1 MPLNKDLHKVMV
13 IGSGP
18 IIIGQ
23 AAEFDYAGSQACKA
37 LKEQGLEV
45 VLVNSN
51 PATLMTDHSMA
62 DHIYIEPLTVETV
75 QRIIEKEKPDSIL
88 SSLGGQTG
96 LTLCMEL
103 AKSGFLE
110 SHNVRLLGAKPET
123 IDKAEDRQMFKD
135 TMEAIGEPCIPSKVV
150 TTYEDALDFVKNGI
164 GFPAIIRPAFTL
176 GGTGGGIAH
185 DEKEFDE
192 IAHNGLHRSPIHQ
205 ILVEKCISG
214 WKEIEF
220 EVVRDH
226 SGNVM
231 TVCSMENFDPV
242 GVHTGDSIVIAPAVT
257 LSDKEYQM
265 LRSASLNIISSLG
278 MEGGC
283 NCQFALNPETF
294 EYAVIEV
301 NPRVSRSSALASKA
315 TGYPIAK
322 VAALIAIG
330 YNLDEIPNFVT
341 KQTAACFEP
350 VLDYV
355 VVKFPKFPFDKFV
368 YAARKLGTQMKA
380 TGEVMAIGRTF
391 EEALMKAA
399 RGAEIGVNSLNLKV
413 FAEES
418 DAKIKERVADCTD
431 QRIFA
436 VFQALKRGIM
446 SVDEIHAVTM
456 IDEWFLNK
464 MKKLVDREAQFAEIK
479 DGKAQLTQELYLEAK
494 KDGYPDKVIED
505 MTGVKIPGSTGVIEH
520 DKNEASTA
528 NTIDANNKKLAEL
541 RAAGKVTHIPSTFKM
556 VDTCAGEFSAET
568 PYFYA
573 GYDQENE
580 AEIFLKNLHSGKCG
594 GVAGAAATAEGVAED
609 ASAAGARG
617 RLSPSKGTIVV
628 LGSGPIRIGQGIEF
642 DYASVQCVWSLKK
655 LGYEVAIINNNPE
668 TVSTD
673 FDTADRLYFEPLT
686 PEDVMGVINTEKPV
700 AVVVAFGGGTA
711 IKLANFLSEQG
722 IPILGT
728 SADAIDLAEDR
739 ERFEELCEKLNIK
752 RPKGLTVMNT
762 DEALAATKK
771 LGYPVLLRPSY
782 VLGGQN
788 MIVAF
793 NDADVKE
800 YMKIILAQGIEN
812 PVLIDQYM
820 MGTELEVD
828 CICDGEDVLIPGI
841 MEHIERT
848 GIHSG
853 DSIAVY
859 PSWNLNDVLREKI
872 INQSTDLALKLGT
885 KGLVNIQ
892 YLIYN
897 NDLYIIEV
905 NPRSSRTVPYISKVT
920 NVPMVELATRAML
933 GEKIRDMGYGTGLY
947 RLPPYFAVKV
957 PVFSFEK
964 LMDVD
969 THLGPEMKST
979 GEVLG
984 IASTMEEAIFKGLI
998 GAGYNMK
1005 RAGDSA
1011 SGEDGEGKNGGGVL
1025 FSVRKTDRYELPDLA
1040 RKFYDLGFKLYA
1052 TEGNAETIRDFGMEV
1067 EVVNKI
1073 HENPDDNLL
1082 TLLDSGKIDYVIST
1096 SAKGRDPRADSV
1108 KMRRHAVERDIPCL
1122 TAIDT
1127 ANAIANCLKSKYSV
1141 ENVELVDINQLR
1153 DKKQKIRFTKMDST
1167 GNDFIVINGMEQE
1180 IKNPAGL
1187 AVRLC
1192 DRRNGGIGA
1201 DSLVLIE
1208 NSSLADAK
1216 MRFFNLD
1223 GSEGKMAGNAIRCVG
1238 KYLYDYNVNGICEK
1252 YGKKTDA
1259 TETITIETGSGV
1271 KTLILYKQNGKVTSV
1286 TVDMGEPTF
1295 APETLPTTLKLA
1307 DLPASE
1313 INANPDSAALLPKQ
1327 AIINQP
1333 LKVDGKTYKVTCV
1346 GVGNPHAVI
1355 FSKFV
1360 DKEPV
1365 CEDGPKIEHHKAFPQ
1380 RTNTEFVRVVGP
1392 NELKMRTWERGNG
1405 ETLACGTGA
1414 CAAAVAAVLN
1424 GFSPVDQ
1431 NITVKVRGGNLI
1443 VKYTGK
1449 TVFLSGNTSICFE
1462 GEVEI

>member
-1 MPLNKDLHKVMV
+1 MV

-18 IIIGQ
+18 IVIGQ
-23 AAEFDYAGSQACKA
+23 AAEFDYAGTQACKA

-62 DHIYIEPLTVETV
+62 DAIYIEPLIPETI
-75 QRIIEKEKPDSIL
+75 QRIIEKEKPDSLL
-88 SSLGGQTG
+88 STLGGQTG
-96 LTLCMEL
+96 LTLSMEL
-103 AKSGFLE
+103 AKSGFLA
-110 SHNVRLLGAKPET
+110 SHGVQLLGARPET

-135 TMEAIGEPCIPSKVV
+135 TMLSIGEPCIPSKVV
-150 TTYEDALDFVKNGI
+150 TTYEDAADFVHNEI

-176 GGTGGGIAH
+176 GGTGGGIVHNDA
-185 DEKEFDE
+185 ELDE

-214 WKEIEF
+214 WKEVEF
-220 EVVRDH
+220 EVIRDA
-226 SGNVM
+226 SGNVI

-257 LSDKEYQM
+257 LADKEYQM
-265 LRSASLNIISSLG
+265 LRSAALNIISALKI
-278 MEGGC
+278 EGGC

-341 KQTAACFEP
+341 KKTAACFEP

-391 EEALMKAA
+391 EEALMKAV
-399 RGAEIGVNSLNLKV
+399 RGAEIGVTSLNLPV
-413 FAEES
+413 FEEES
-418 DAKIKERVADCTD
+418 DEKIKERVSQCTD
-431 QRIFA
+431 QRLFA
-436 VFQALKRGIM
+436 VFQALKRNIM

-464 MKKLVDREAQFAEIK
+464 MMKLVSMEKTFLSVK
-479 DGKAQLTQELYLEAK
+479 DGKAELSADLYLEAK
-494 KDGYPDKVIED
+494 KNGYPDKVIEK
-505 MTGVKIPGSTGVIEH
+505 MTGISIPGSTGIIT
-520 DKNEASTA
+520 EAEKAATLRA
-528 NTIDANNKKLAEL
+528 EGKLA
-541 RAAGKVTHIPSTFKM
+541 HIPATYKM
-556 VDTCAGEFSAET
+556 VDTCAGEFNAET
-568 PYFYA
+568 PYFYGGFDA
-573 GYDQENE
+573 ENE
-580 AEIFLKNLHSGKCG
+580 AASFLKDMEANKKRS
-594 GVAGAAATAEGVAED
+594 
-609 ASAAGARG
+609 
-617 RLSPSKGTIVV
+617 SKGTIIV

-686 PEDVMGVINTEKPV
+686 PEDVMSVINTEKPIG
-700 AVVVAFGGGTA
+700 VVVAFGGQTA
-711 IKLANFLSEQG
+711 IKLTKFLDSQG
-722 IPILGT
+722 IRILGT
-728 SADAIDLAEDR
+728 SADSIDLAEDR
-739 ERFEELCEKLNIK
+739 ERFEELCEKLNIN
-752 RPKGLTVMNT
+752 RPKGLTIFT
-762 DEALAATKK
+762 EQEALEATAK

-793 NDADVKE
+793 NDDDVKE

-820 MGTELEVD
+820 MGIELEVD
-828 CICDGEDVLIPGI
+828 GICDGEDVLIPGI

-872 INQSTDLALKLGT
+872 VRQSKDLAIKLGT

-920 NVPMVELATRAML
+920 GVPMVELATRAML
-933 GEKIRDMGYGTGLY
+933 GEKIKDMGYGTGLY
-947 RLPPYFAVKV
+947 RIPPYFAVKV

-984 IASTMEEAIFKGLI
+984 IASTMEEALFKGLI

-1005 RAGDSA
+1005 RS
-1011 SGEDGEGKNGGGVL
+1011 GGVL
-1025 FSVRKTDRYELPDLA
+1025 FSVRKTDRYELPELA
-1040 RKFYDLGFKLYA
+1040 RKFYDMGFKLYA
-1052 TEGNAETIRDFGMEV
+1052 TEGNAKTLQDFGMEV
-1067 EVVNKI
+1067 TVVNKI
-1073 HENPDDNLL
+1073 HENPNDNLL

-1127 ANAIANCLKSKYSV
+1127 ANALANCLASHYSA
-1141 ENVELVDINQLR
+1141 ENVELININDLR
-1153 DKKQKIRFTKMDST
+1153 TSKQTIKFTKMQST
-1167 GNDFIVINGMEQE
+1167 GNDFIIIDTREQFIN
-1180 IKNPAGL
+1180 NPGGL

-1192 DRRNGGIGA
+1192 NRRSGIGA
-1201 DSLVLIE
+1201 DSLVLVGKTE
-1208 NSSLADAK
+1208 KADASMK
-1216 MRFFNLD
+1216 FFNLD
-1223 GSEGKMAGNAIRCVG
+1223 GSEGKMAGNAIRAVA
-1238 KYLYDYNVNGICEK
+1238 KYLYDNNINGIADK
-1252 YGKKTDA
+1252 HDKNDTTVSISIKTA
-1259 TETITIETGSGV
+1259 SGV
-1271 KTLILYKQNGKVTSV
+1271 KTLTAYKLNGKVSSV
-1286 TVDMGEPTF
+1286 MVDMGKPGFTSES
-1295 APETLPTTLKLA
+1295 LPTTLKEVPLNVPG
-1307 DLPASE
+1307 LPE
-1313 INANPDSAALLPKQ
+1313 K
-1327 AIINQP
+1327 AIVNEQ
-1333 LKVDGKTYKVTCV
+1333 LTVDGMNYDVTCV
-1346 GVGNPHAVI
+1346 SVGNPHCVV
-1355 FSKFV
+1355 FCGFV
-1360 DKEPV
+1360 DKVDLQKIGPEFENNPV
-1365 CEDGPKIEHHKAFPQ
+1365 FPE

-1405 ETLACGTGA
+1405 ETPACGTGA
-1414 CAAAVAAVLN
+1414 CAAVIAAVLN
-1424 GFSPVDQ
+1424 GYCKMNE
-1431 NITVKVRGGNLI
+1431 NITVNVRGGKMI
-1443 VKYTGK
+1443 VKYTGNS
-1449 TVFLSGNTSICFE
+1449 VYLSGNTELLYE
-1462 GEVEI
+1462 GDITI

>member
-1 MPLNKDLHKVMV
+1 MPLNKNIHKVMV

-18 IIIGQ
+18 IVIGQ
-23 AAEFDYAGSQACKA
+23 AAEFDYAGTQACKA

-62 DHIYIEPLTVETV
+62 DAIYIEPLIPETI
-75 QRIIEKEKPDSIL
+75 QRIIEKEKPDSLL
-88 SSLGGQTG
+88 STLGGQTG
-96 LTLCMEL
+96 LTLSMEL
-103 AKSGFLE
+103 AKSGFLA
-110 SHNVRLLGAKPET
+110 SHGVQLLGARPET

-135 TMEAIGEPCIPSKVV
+135 TMLSIGEPCIPSKVV
-150 TTYEDALDFVKNGI
+150 TTYEDAADFVHNEI

-176 GGTGGGIAH
+176 GGTGGGIVHNDA
-185 DEKEFDE
+185 ELDE

-214 WKEIEF
+214 WKEVEF
-220 EVVRDH
+220 EVIRDAG
-226 SGNVM
+226 GNVI

-257 LSDKEYQM
+257 LADKEYQM
-265 LRSASLNIISSLG
+265 LRSAALNIISALKI
-278 MEGGC
+278 EGGC

-341 KQTAACFEP
+341 KKTAACFEP

-391 EEALMKAA
+391 EEALMKAV
-399 RGAEIGVNSLNLKV
+399 RGAEIGVTSLNLPV
-413 FAEES
+413 FEEES
-418 DAKIKERVADCTD
+418 DEKIKERVSQCTD
-431 QRIFA
+431 QRLFA
-436 VFQALKRGIM
+436 VFQALKRNIM

-464 MKKLVDREAQFAEIK
+464 MMKLVSMEKTFLSVK
-479 DGKAQLTQELYLEAK
+479 DGKAELSTDLYLEAK
-494 KDGYPDKVIED
+494 KNGYPDKVIEK
-505 MTGVKIPGSTGVIEH
+505 MTGISIPGSTGIIT
-520 DKNEASTA
+520 EAEKAATLRA
-528 NTIDANNKKLAEL
+528 EGKLA
-541 RAAGKVTHIPSTFKM
+541 HIPATYKM
-556 VDTCAGEFSAET
+556 VDTCAGEFNAET
-568 PYFYA
+568 PYFYGGFDA
-573 GYDQENE
+573 ENE
-580 AEIFLKNLHSGKCG
+580 AASFLKDMEANKKRS
-594 GVAGAAATAEGVAED
+594 
-609 ASAAGARG
+609 
-617 RLSPSKGTIVV
+617 SKGTIIV

-686 PEDVMGVINTEKPV
+686 PEDVMSVINTEKPIG
-700 AVVVAFGGGTA
+700 VVVAFGGQTA
-711 IKLANFLSEQG
+711 IKLTKFLDSQG
-722 IPILGT
+722 IRILGT
-728 SADAIDLAEDR
+728 SADSIDLAEDR
-739 ERFEELCEKLNIK
+739 ERFEELCEKLNIN
-752 RPKGLTVMNT
+752 RPKGLTIFT
-762 DEALAATKK
+762 EQEALEATAK

-793 NDADVKE
+793 NDDDVKE

-820 MGTELEVD
+820 MGIELEVD
-828 CICDGEDVLIPGI
+828 GICDGEDVLIPGI

-872 INQSTDLALKLGT
+872 VRQSKDLAIKLGT

-920 NVPMVELATRAML
+920 GVPMVELATRAML
-933 GEKIRDMGYGTGLY
+933 GEKIKDMGYGTGLY
-947 RLPPYFAVKV
+947 RIPPYFAVKV

-984 IASTMEEAIFKGLI
+984 IASTMEEALFKGLI

-1005 RAGDSA
+1005 RS
-1011 SGEDGEGKNGGGVL
+1011 GGVL
-1025 FSVRKTDRYELPDLA
+1025 FSVRKTDRYELPELA
-1040 RKFYDLGFKLYA
+1040 RKFYDMGFKLYA
-1052 TEGNAETIRDFGMEV
+1052 TEGNAKTLQDFGMEV
-1067 EVVNKI
+1067 TVVNKI
-1073 HENPDDNLL
+1073 HENPNDNLL

-1127 ANAIANCLKSKYSV
+1127 ANALANCLASHYSA
-1141 ENVELVDINQLR
+1141 ENVELININDLR
-1153 DKKQKIRFTKMDST
+1153 TSKQTIKFTKMQST
-1167 GNDFIVINGMEQE
+1167 GNDFIIIDTREQFIN
-1180 IKNPAGL
+1180 NPGGL

-1192 DRRNGGIGA
+1192 NRRSGIGA
-1201 DSLVLIE
+1201 DSLVLVGKTE
-1208 NSSLADAK
+1208 KADASMK
-1216 MRFFNLD
+1216 FFNLD
-1223 GSEGKMAGNAIRCVG
+1223 GSEGKMAGNAIRAVA
-1238 KYLYDYNVNGICEK
+1238 KYLYDNNINGIADK
-1252 YGKKTDA
+1252 HDKNDTTVSISIKTA
-1259 TETITIETGSGV
+1259 SGI
-1271 KTLILYKQNGKVTSV
+1271 KMLTAYKLNGKVSSV
-1286 TVDMGEPTF
+1286 MVDMGKPSFTAES
-1295 APETLPTTLKLA
+1295 LPTTLKEVPLNVPG
-1307 DLPASE
+1307 LPE
-1313 INANPDSAALLPKQ
+1313 K
-1327 AIINQP
+1327 AIVNEQ
-1333 LKVDGKTYKVTCV
+1333 LTVDGMNYDVTCV
-1346 GVGNPHAVI
+1346 SVGNPHCVV
-1355 FSKFV
+1355 FCGFV
-1360 DKEPV
+1360 DKVDLQKIGPEFENNPV
-1365 CEDGPKIEHHKAFPQ
+1365 FPE

-1405 ETLACGTGA
+1405 ETPACGTGA
-1414 CAAAVAAVLN
+1414 CAAVIAAVLN
-1424 GFSPVDQ
+1424 GYCKMNE
-1431 NITVKVRGGNLI
+1431 NITVNVRGGKMI
-1443 VKYTGK
+1443 VKYTGNS
-1449 TVFLSGNTSICFE
+1449 VYLSGNTELLYE
-1462 GEVEI
+1462 GDITI

>member
-1 MPLNKDLHKVMV
+1 MPLNKNIHKVMV

-51 PATLMTDHSMA
+51 PATLMTDHAMA
-62 DHIYIEPLTVETV
+62 DHIYIEPLIPETI

-110 SHNVRLLGAKPET
+110 SHNVKLLGAKPET
-123 IDKAEDRQMFKD
+123 IDKAEDRQLFKD
-135 TMEAIGEPCIPSKVV
+135 TMESIGEPCIPSKVV
-150 TTYEDALDFVKNGI
+150 TTYEDALDFVKNQI
-164 GFPAIIRPAFTL
+164 GYPVIIRPAFTL
-176 GGTGGGIAH
+176 GGTGGGIANN
-185 DEKEFDE
+185 ESEFDE

-220 EVVRDH
+220 EVMRDS
-226 SGNVM
+226 SGNVL

-265 LRSASLNIISSLG
+265 LRSAALNIISSLG

-283 NCQFALNPETF
+283 NCQFALNPDTF

-322 VAALIAIG
+322 VATLIAIG

-341 KQTAACFEP
+341 KKTAACFEP

-380 TGEVMAIGRTF
+380 TGEVMAIGHNF
-391 EEALMKAA
+391 ETAIMKAV
-399 RGAEIGVNSLNLKV
+399 RGAEVGVNSLNLPV
-413 FAEES
+413 FEEES
-418 DAKIKERVADCTD
+418 DEDIKRRVHECTD

-436 VFQALKRGIM
+436 IFQAIKRKILTLQ
-446 SVDEIHAVTM
+446 EIHDITK
-456 IDEWFLNK
+456 IDMWFLSHLDNLAK
-464 MKKLVDREAQFAEIK
+464 TEIEFANLKLV
-479 DGKAQLTQELYLEAK
+479 GKQPTLEQYIAAK
-494 KDGYPDKVIED
+494 KYGYPDKVIEKLA
-505 MTGVKIPGSTGVIEH
+505 GIKIPGSTGILKES
-520 DKNEASTA
+520 KQAAKLLSQG
-528 NTIDANNKKLAEL
+528 KLA
-541 RAAGKVTHIPSTFKM
+541 HIPSTYKM
-556 VDTCAGEFSAET
+556 VDTCAGEFNAET
-568 PYFYA
+568 PYFY
-573 GYDQENE
+573 GNYDSANE
-580 AEIFLKNLHSGKCG
+580 AKDFLDQKEKKGKK
-594 GVAGAAATAEGVAED
+594 
-609 ASAAGARG
+609 S
-617 RLSPSKGTIVV
+617 SKGTIIV

-642 DYASVQCVWSLKK
+642 DYASVQCVWALKK
-655 LGYEVAIINNNPE
+655 LGYDVVTINNNPE

-673 FDTADRLYFEPLT
+673 FDTSDRLYFEPLT
-686 PEDVMGVINTEKPV
+686 PEDVMSVIATERPLG
-700 AVVVAFGGGTA
+700 VVVAFGGQTA
-711 IKLANFLSEQG
+711 IKLTKFLDNQG
-722 IPILGT
+722 IRILGT
-728 SADAIDLAEDR
+728 SADSIDLAEDR
-739 ERFEELCEKLNIK
+739 ERFEELCERLNIN
-752 RPKGLTVMNT
+752 RPKGLTIFT
-762 DEALAATKK
+762 EQEALDATKR

-788 MIVAF
+788 MIIAF
-793 NDADVKE
+793 NDDDVKE

-828 CICDGEDVLIPGI
+828 AICDGKDILIPGI

-859 PSWNLNDVLREKI
+859 PSWNLNDILREKI
-872 INQSTDLALKLGT
+872 INQSRELALALGT

-905 NPRSSRTVPYISKVT
+905 NPRSSRTVPYISKVSG
-920 NVPMVELATRAML
+920 VPMVELAVRAML
-933 GEKIRDMGYGTGLY
+933 GEKLSKFGYGTGLY

-984 IASTMEEAIFKGLI
+984 IASTMEEALYKGLI

-1005 RAGDSA
+1005 RT
-1011 SGEDGEGKNGGGVL
+1011 GGVL
-1025 FSVRKTDRYELPDLA
+1025 FSVRKTDRFELPDLA
-1040 RKFYDLGFKLYA
+1040 RKFYDMGFKLYA
-1052 TEGNAETIRDFGMEV
+1052 TEGNAETLRDFGMEV

-1073 HENPDDNLL
+1073 HENPKDNLL

-1127 ANAIANCLKSKYSV
+1127 ANALANCLKSKHSA
-1141 ENVELVDINQLR
+1141 ENLPLIDINNLR
-1153 DKKQKIRFTKMDST
+1153 ETKEKIKFTKMDST
-1167 GNDFIVINGMEQE
+1167 GNDFIIINAMAQE
-1180 IKNPAGL
+1180 ISNPAGL

-1192 DRRNGGIGA
+1192 DKRNGGIGA
-1201 DSLVLIE
+1201 DSLVVI
-1208 NSSLADAK
+1208 NTSDKADAR
-1216 MRFFNLD
+1216 MNFYNQD
-1223 GSEGKMAGNAIRCVG
+1223 GTEGKMAGNAIRCVG
-1238 KYLYDYNVNGICEK
+1238 KYLYDNNICGIQTK
-1252 YGKKTDA
+1252 HGKKTDN
-1259 TETITIETGSGV
+1259 TETITIETESGI
-1271 KTLILYKQNGKVTSV
+1271 KSLLLYKQNGKVTSV
-1286 TVDMGEPTF
+1286 TVDMG
-1295 APETLPTTLKLA
+1295 
-1307 DLPASE
+1307 
-1313 INANPDSAALLPKQ
+1313 
-1327 AIINQP
+1327 
-1333 LKVDGKTYKVTCV
+1333 
-1346 GVGNPHAVI
+1346 
-1355 FSKFV
+1355 
-1360 DKEPV
+1360 
-1365 CEDGPKIEHHKAFPQ
+1365 
-1380 RTNTEFVRVVGP
+1380 
-1392 NELKMRTWERGNG
+1392 
-1405 ETLACGTGA
+1405 
-1414 CAAAVAAVLN
+1414 
-1424 GFSPVDQ
+1424 
-1431 NITVKVRGGNLI
+1431 
-1443 VKYTGK
+1443 
-1449 TVFLSGNTSICFE
+1449 
-1462 GEVEI
+1462 